1 MSITSK
7 LIILAFLIFIVITLA
22 SVMRH
27 ALMILPFVATGFY
40 IYWKS
45 GENDEGESGSL

>member
-1 MSITSK
+1 MSFLAK
-7 LIILAFLIFIVITLA
+7 LLILAFVVFTFLALA

-27 ALMILPFVATGFY
+27 ALMILPFVVTGFY

-45 GENDEGESGSL
+45 GENDEGESSLL

>member
-1 MSITSK
+1 MSFLAKIM
-7 LIILAFLIFIVITLA
+7 ILAFVIFVFVTLA

-27 ALMILPFVATGFY
+27 ALMILPFVVTGFY

-45 GENDEGESGSL
+45 GENEEGESGSL

>member
-1 MSITSK
+1 MSFLAK
-7 LIILAFLIFIVITLA
+7 LLILAFVVFTVLALA

>member
-1 MSITSK
+1 MSFLAK
-7 LIILAFLIFIVITLA
+7 LLILAFAAFAFLALA

-45 GENDEGESGSL
+45 GENEEDEWESL

>member
-1 MSITSK
+1 MSFFAK
-7 LIILAFLIFIVITLA
+7 LLILAFVVFTVLALA

-45 GENDEGESGSL
+45 GEKEEDEWESL

>member
-1 MSITSK
+1 MSFLAK
-7 LIILAFLIFIVITLA
+7 LLIIAFVVFTVLALA

-27 ALMILPFVATGFY
+27 ALMILPFVATGFD

-45 GENDEGESGSL
+45 GEKEEDEWESL

>member
-1 MSITSK
+1 MSFLAK
-7 LIILAFLIFIVITLA
+7 LLILAFVVFTVLALA

-45 GENDEGESGSL
+45 GENDEGESSSL